1 MKTPAST
8 AWVSGLILGL
18 GWWSFSFAQNDV
30 NHLDKSVPD
39 LAPPVSS
46 QVKPTV
52 PSSSP
57 VREAMDFP
65 PSRLSDQDAPIIKR
79 QPPKLRLSPW
89 TTEVVKLAESGIET
103 DVILA
108 FIENSGTFNLGADQI
123 VYLNDL
129 GLSGEIVNAMLRH
142 DRELISGAKPL
153 TITSEPEWEFSF
165 DSVSAGGN
173 RVSAKPSPEPS
184 IAPVRRAEVVDP
196 ESRSVKEASPD
207 DNRLVA
213 TTAAATFETILPN
226 EVATGSRSTFNWREQ
241 PADTKKSPYPVRE
254 PYPVEIT
261 APIVF
266 INGDGRI
273 ANTLVVLGFP
283 RSAR

>member
-30 NHLDKSVPD
+30 NHLEKPVTD

-46 QVKPTV
+46 QVKPAV

-65 PSRLSDQDAPIIKR
+65 PSRLSNQDALIIKR

-89 TTEVVKLAESGIET
+89 TSEVVKLAESGIGT
-103 DVILA
+103 DVILT

-129 GLSGEIVNAMLRH
+129 GLSGDIINAMLRH
-142 DRELISGAKPL
+142 DRELISGTKPL
-153 TITSEPEWEFSF
+153 TITSEPEWQFSF
-165 DSVSAGGN
+165 DSVSAGGD
-173 RVSAKPSPEPS
+173 RVSDKPPPEPS
-184 IAPVRRAEVVDP
+184 TAPVRRAEAVDS
-196 ESRSVKEASPD
+196 ESRAVKEASPD
-207 DNRLVA
+207 DNLLVA
-213 TTAAATFETILPN
+213 TTTSATLETVLPD
-226 EVATGSRSTFNWREQ
+226 EPAKWSRSTFTWREQ
-241 PADTKKSPYPVRE
+241 PADTKKSSYPIRE

>member
-8 AWVSGLILGL
+8 AWISGLVLGL
-18 GWWSFSFAQNDV
+18 GWLSFSFAQNDV
-30 NHLDKSVPD
+30 NHLEKPVAD

-46 QVKPTV
+46 QAKPAV
-52 PSSSP
+52 PSTSP

-65 PSRLSDQDAPIIKR
+65 PSRPPNHDAPLIKR
-79 QPPKLRLSPW
+79 QRPKLRLSPW
-89 TTEVVKLAESGIET
+89 TSEVVKLAESGIGT
-103 DVILA
+103 DVILT
-108 FIENSGTFNLGADQI
+108 FIENSGTFNLGADQV

-165 DSVSAGGN
+165 DPVSAGGS
-173 RVSAKPSPEPS
+173 RASDKQPPGPSM
-184 IAPVRRAEVVDP
+184 APVRSAAAVDS
-196 ESRSVKEASPD
+196 ESRARQEASS
-207 DNRLVA
+207 DNKPVVA
-213 TTAAATFETILPN
+213 TTGFGTFETILPN
-226 EVATGSRSTFNWREQ
+226 EVATGSRSAFTWREQ